1 MIDRTKAFVSALGLA
16 LALLLIAE
24 LSWAA
29 DPYPSRQIRWVVPWP
44 AGGVADIQARIIAD
58 QLGKAL
64 GQQVMID
71 NRTGASG
78 VLGADYVAKSKPDG
92 YTLALFHASVVT
104 TVTVV
109 NPNVSY
115 DPMRDFT
122 PIANLVTN
130 PLAVV
135 VSAGSRWNS
144 LEQLLDEAKA
154 APGKISCGII
164 GVGSHTHFNLELLK
178 IGSGASINRVPF
190 AGGTG
195 PIITALLGGH
205 IDCTSLVWPAVDG
218 NVRAGKFRALGV
230 TSRLKDFPQVPTFAS
245 KGYPQVNM
253 EVFFAVYGPAN
264 LPQDVMAKL
273 VPAFE
278 NVMKDPKNL
287 DRLEKMGFSILYE
300 GPGQLGDRVKHE
312 LDVVR
317 DVARKAGIKQE
328 Q

>member
-1 MIDRTKAFVSALGLA
+1 MFMRQKFWAISCVAAFTLLGAASAQERYPNRPVKLVVALGPGAGADA
-16 LALLLIAE
+16 LARFL
-24 LSWAA
+24 AA
-29 DPYPSRQIRWVVPWP
+29 DPLRRELQTEVIVENKAG
-44 AGGVADIQARIIAD
+44 AGGVVGGEF
-58 QLGKAL
+58 L
-64 GQQVMID
+64 
-71 NRTGASG
+71 
-78 VLGADYVAKSKPDG
+78 AKSKPDG

-115 DPMRDFT
+115 DPIRDFT
-122 PIANLVTN
+122 PVANLVTN

-144 LEQLLDEAKA
+144 LEQLLEDAKA

-218 NVRAGKFRALGV
+218 NVRAGKFRALAV
-230 TSRLKDFPQVPTFAS
+230 TSPLKDFPQVPTFAS
-245 KGYPQVNM
+245 KGYPQTSL
-253 EVFFAVYGPAN
+253 EVFFAVFGPAN
-264 LPQDVMAKL
+264 LPQEVMAKL

-278 NVMKDPKNL
+278 NVMKNPNNL

-300 GPGQLGDRVKHE
+300 GPRQLADRVKHE
-312 LDVVR
+312 LEVVR